1 MDKDVGSGLHCNSAC
16 TVLPPATHPSILFS
30 FLQNFL
36 LGEVLTV
43 HPPDHPEKPVV
54 DIPLHL
60 PFLLFTLDQVLQIVA
75 CILTQQRIVFLSQ
88 DFAVITPIIE
98 VSEQKL
104 QFIIGIGYC

>member
-1 MDKDVGSGLHCNSAC
+1 MLDQVYI
-16 TVLPPATHPSILFS
+16 VVVPATHKSSFLFL

-98 VSEQKL
+98 VSELKL
-104 QFIIGIGYC
+104 SLDIGILYC